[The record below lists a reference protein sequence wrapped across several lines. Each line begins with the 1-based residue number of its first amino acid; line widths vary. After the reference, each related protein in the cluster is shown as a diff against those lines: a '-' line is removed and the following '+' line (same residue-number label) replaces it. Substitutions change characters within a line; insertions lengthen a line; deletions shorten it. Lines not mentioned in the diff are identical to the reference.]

1 MVSKVLKNKV
11 DFQAR
16 DKNLLNIKTIQ
27 IKKSV
32 LNSNKMILLI

>member
-11 DFQAR
+11 NFQAR
-16 DKNLLNIKTIQ
+16 AKNLLNIKTIK